1 MYFVDRKKIEEILEY
16 METLTTAFKNLDKVD
31 THIEKL
37 ALERMAQGWVEA
49 VTDAGNQLIDGFVMR
64 DPGSYE
70 DIVDIL
76 EDENVLPEEEAAGLK
91 TIIGYRRTLLQ
102 DYYAIQVHALHE
114 TLSRHQQALEHFP
127 GRVRTFLEQ
136 EPGTVSA
143 FLPEEDRGQ

>member
-16 METLTTAFKNLDKVD
+16 METLAAAFKSLDKVD
-31 THIEKL
+31 TQIEKL

-49 VTDAGNQLIDGFVMR
+49 VTDTGNQLIDGFVMR

-76 EDENVLPEEEAAGLK
+76 EDENVLPEEEAQGLK
-91 TIIGYRRTLLQ
+91 SVIGYRRMLLQ

-114 TLSRHQQALEHFP
+114 TLSGNQQALEHFP
-127 GRVRTFLEQ
+127 GRVRTFLAH